1 MKENTY
7 KPERELD
14 MKFTKVI
21 RSYME
26 KTLTEKRN
34 IANNADLETQA
45 YLNRK
50 KRAEN
55 EIQAIIDR
63 AQKEAREVLDRY
75 GMDMEA
81 RRYGEKEDASK
92 AIIQFYNQYVRNE
105 KEVNAQRERESARYK
120 HQADIME
127 QIELDCALGADKET
141 FMAMLDK
148 ATF

>member
-1 MKENTY
+1 
-7 KPERELD
+7 

-26 KTLTEKRN
+26 KTLNEKRI
-34 IANNADLETQA
+34 IANNADPETQA

-50 KRAEN
+50 QCAED
-55 EIQAIIDR
+55 EIQAIVD
-63 AQKEAREVLDRY
+63 EARREVREVLDLY
-75 GMDMEA
+75 GMDMVV
-81 RRYGEKEDASK
+81 RSFGSMEDAAKSIVPFNGSFVK
-92 AIIQFYNQYVRNE
+92 NE
-105 KEVNAQRERESARYK
+105 KEAKARSERESARYK

>member
-1 MKENTY
+1 
-7 KPERELD
+7 

-26 KTLTEKRN
+26 KTLTEKRLA
-34 IANNADLETQA
+34 ANKADPETQA
-45 YLNRK
+45 YLSRK
-50 KRAEN
+50 QCAEN
-55 EIQAIIDR
+55 EIQAIVDR

-75 GMDMEA
+75 GMDMA
-81 RRYGEKEDASK
+81 VRSFGSMEDATKS
-92 AIIQFYNQYVRNE
+92 IISFHNQYVKSE
-105 KEVNAQRERESARYK
+105 KEFKAQSEREDARYK
-120 HQADIME
+120 HQAAIME

>member
-1 MKENTY
+1 
-7 KPERELD
+7 

-26 KTLTEKRN
+26 KTLNEKRN

-50 KRAEN
+50 KCAEN

-105 KEVNAQRERESARYK
+105 KEVNAQRERESTRYK

-141 FMAMLDK
+141 FMMMLDK

>member
-1 MKENTY
+1 
-7 KPERELD
+7 

-21 RSYME
+21 RTYME
-26 KTLTEKRN
+26 KTLNEKRLA
-34 IANNADLETQA
+34 ANKADPETQA

-50 KRAEN
+50 KCAEN
-55 EIQAIIDR
+55 EIQAIVDEAR
-63 AQKEAREVLDRY
+63 YKAREVLDRY
-75 GMDMEA
+75 GMDMA
-81 RRYGEKEDASK
+81 VRSYGGMEDAVKS
-92 AIIQFYNQYVRNE
+92 IISFHNQYVKSE
-105 KEVNAQRERESARYK
+105 KEFKAQSERESARYK

>member
-1 MKENTY
+1 
-7 KPERELD
+7 

-26 KTLTEKRN
+26 KTLNEKRCA
-34 IANNADLETQA
+34 ANNADPETQA

-50 KRAEN
+50 QCAED
-55 EIQAIIDR
+55 EIQAIVD
-63 AQKEAREVLDRY
+63 EARREVREVLDLY
-75 GMDMEA
+75 GMDMVV
-81 RRYGEKEDASK
+81 RSFGSMEDAAKSIVPFNGSFVK
-92 AIIQFYNQYVRNE
+92 NE
-105 KEVNAQRERESARYK
+105 KEAKARSERESARYK

>member
-1 MKENTY
+1 
-7 KPERELD
+7 

-26 KTLTEKRN
+26 KTLNEKRCA
-34 IANNADLETQA
+34 ANKADPETQA

-50 KRAEN
+50 QHAED
-55 EIQAIIDR
+55 EIQAIVDR
-63 AQKEAREVLDRY
+63 ARNEAQEVLDRY
-75 GMDMEA
+75 GMDMKV
-81 RRYGEKEDASK
+81 RTFSSMEDASK
-92 AIIQFYNQYVRNE
+92 AIISFNNQYVKSE
-105 KEVNAQRERESARYK
+105 KEVKAQGEREGARYQ
-120 HQADIME
+120 HQVSIME